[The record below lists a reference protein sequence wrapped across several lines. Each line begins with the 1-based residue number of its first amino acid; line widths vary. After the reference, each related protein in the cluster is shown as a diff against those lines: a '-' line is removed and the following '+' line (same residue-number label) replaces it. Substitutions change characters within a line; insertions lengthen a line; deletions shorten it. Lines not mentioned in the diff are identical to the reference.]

1 MSERRRGITSYPFGS
16 LPDCPCVGCLAAK
29 PWPVDWLDRLEA
41 ALWYALIGWAR
52 ATGAGGDL
60 AIDAQELV
68 ADGGWWP
75 RYVIAMED
83 R

>member
-1 MSERRRGITSYPFGS
+1 VSR
-16 LPDCPCVGCLAAK
+16 
-29 PWPVDWLDRLEA
+29 DWLDRAEA

-52 ATGAGGDL
+52 ATRAGGDL

-75 RYVIAMED
+75 RWALE
-83 R
+83 REGRS

>member
-1 MSERRRGITSYPFGS
+1 VSR
-16 LPDCPCVGCLAAK
+16 
-29 PWPVDWLDRLEA
+29 DWLDRAEA

-60 AIDAQELV
+60 AIDAQELI

-75 RYVIAMED
+75 RWALE
-83 R
+83 REARP